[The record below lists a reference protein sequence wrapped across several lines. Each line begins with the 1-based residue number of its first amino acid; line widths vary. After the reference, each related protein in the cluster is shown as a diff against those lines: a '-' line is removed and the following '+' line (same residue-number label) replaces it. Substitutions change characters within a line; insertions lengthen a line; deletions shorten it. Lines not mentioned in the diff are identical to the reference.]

1 MYFYKTILILSVETW
16 QLVHR
21 KQNKFTDDSKML
33 NMIRV
38 EIVLAS
44 TVLIMLTTTIHDQW
58 ECREPGPHPPLWLM
72 ETDSSVIDLG
82 FWNQMH
88 FRSLPPIHILCM
100 KKLIISE
107 AFNLL
112 LGSPVMLTFCYATFR
127 RHKAIFVL
135 AYKWHFRTSEECLKT
150 CTVSY
155 PLIRAEV
162 QILWTVSLC
171 VCPRG
176 REQEISSSWSL
187 QITTCSSWNEL
198 VWSLDPDSIC
208 QMENSALYHVIR
220 QDACEEI

>member
-1 MYFYKTILILSVETW
+1 MRMSGGLAPSTPVAHGDWLLCHRFGILKSNT
-16 QLVHR
+16 
-21 KQNKFTDDSKML
+21 FSFF
-33 NMIRV
+33 
-38 EIVLAS
+38 AS
-44 TVLIMLTTTIHDQW
+44 
-58 ECREPGPHPPLWLM
+58 
-72 ETDSSVIDLG
+72 
-82 FWNQMH
+82 
-88 FRSLPPIHILCM
+88 IHILCM
-100 KKLIISE
+100 KKLIISG

-162 QILWTVSLC
+162 HILWTVSLC

-176 REQEISSSWSL
+176 REWEISSSWSL
-187 QITTCSSWNEL
+187 QVTTCGSWNEL
-198 VWSLDPDSIC
+198 VWSVDPDSIC

-220 QDACEEI
+220 QDACEENLGGKLFYCQS